1 MSMLLTDLRFAL
13 RSLRRSPTFT
23 LVALLTLALGI
34 GANTAVF
41 SVLYGVLLKPLPY
54 PQPERLVQLSV
65 QGAQYEGEQYV
76 SYRQFQQLE
85 RTAPGL
91 MVMAAAAPVG
101 FNIVAAEGAV
111 RASGLRVSQGYFRT
125 LGVAPAMG
133 REFTTE
139 EDQPGGGN
147 AVVLSHGF
155 WQRAFGGDPTLL
167 HRSITLDGAPYEVVG
182 IMPAGFQAMPAVD
195 AWSTVAQVGH
205 TIGSGTNLRFFGR
218 LAPGLSLEA
227 ARERWRPMAGDLKE
241 LFRGSVDS
249 TATIE
254 LGSAL
259 RVAVLD
265 LSRPV
270 KLLAGAI
277 AFVLLI
283 ACANVTSLVLGR
295 GLARGRELAVRQ
307 ALGASRS
314 RLVRQLLTE
323 SILLGLVGGG
333 LGLLLAIWGIQLLL
347 SVLPGDLPRAG
358 DVRLDGTALAFTL
371 GLSLLVGIMVGLIPA
386 WQAGMGAGSGAL
398 KEGSGRTTAGAGH
411 TRIRNA
417 LVIGELAM
425 ALVLLTGAGLLTRT
439 FSNLMQTDPGF
450 RPERVLA
457 AEIWLTG
464 TRYES
469 AAATSE
475 FYDRLTTELG
485 ALPGVVRA
493 GVVEAG
499 LPLERGGNLPVSLD
513 GEYLRGSVDYRSI
526 TPGYLDAL
534 GVAIRQGRGLAATD
548 VEGGEPVVVVN
559 ETFAT
564 RFLGGSSTAL
574 NRQVA
579 VGGSRPAPRRVVGV
593 VADVRSFVGLPAP
606 ATVFLPTAQTPPAFT
621 RIFSSWFPIHV
632 AVQTRDDPA
641 RLRDALSAV
650 IRRVDPQVPVGRV
663 RPLADVLGDT
673 LALQRFIMLVLGAF
687 AGLAVVLAVVGIYGL
702 MSYIVIQRTREIGV
716 RLALGARPGDVLRMV
731 LRRGLGLT
739 LVGVA
744 LGLGGAAALTRLL
757 VNQLHGVE
765 PVDPRTFL
773 FGGLTLIVVALAASA
788 LPAARAARVPPMT
801 ALRAE

>member
-1 MSMLLTDLRFAL
+1 MPTLRTDLRFAL

-23 LVALLTLALGI
+23 VVALLTLALGI

-54 PQPERLVQLSV
+54 PEPERLVQLSV
-65 QGAQYEGEQYV
+65 RGDQYEGEQFV
-76 SYRQFQQLE
+76 SYPQFQQLE

-91 MVMAAAAPVG
+91 AVMAAAAPVG
-101 FNIVAAEGAV
+101 FNIVATEGAV
-111 RASGLRVSQGYFRT
+111 RASGLRVSHGYFRT
-125 LGVAPAMG
+125 IGVAPAMG
-133 REFTTE
+133 RGFTAE
-139 EDQPGGGN
+139 EDQPGGAN

-155 WQRAFGGDPTLL
+155 WRRAFGGDPGIL
-167 HRSITLDGAPYEVVG
+167 HRSITLDGAPYEVIG

-205 TIGSGTNLRFFGR
+205 TIGSGTNLRFYAR

-241 LFRGSVDS
+241 LFRGSIDP

-254 LGSAL
+254 LASAL

-307 ALGASRS
+307 ALGASRG

-333 LGLLLAIWGIQLLL
+333 LGLLLATWGVQLLL
-347 SVLPGDLPRAG
+347 GVLPADLPRAG
-358 DVRLDGTALAFTL
+358 EVRLDGTALAFTL
-371 GLSLLVGIMVGLIPA
+371 GLSLLVGIGVGLFPA
-386 WQAGMGAGSGAL
+386 WQAGAGAGAGAL

-417 LVIGELAM
+417 LVIGQLAM
-425 ALVLLTGAGLLTRT
+425 ALVLLTGAGLLIRT
-439 FSNLMQTDPGF
+439 FSNLVRTDPGF
-450 RPERVLA
+450 EPERVLA

-475 FYDRLTTELG
+475 FYERLTTELG
-485 ALPGVVRA
+485 GMPGVVRA

-499 LPLERGGNLPVSLD
+499 LPLERGGNLPVAVD
-513 GEYLRGSVDYRSI
+513 GERVGGSVDYRSV

-534 GVAIRQGRGLAATD
+534 GVPLRQGRGVFATD
-548 VEGGEPVVVVN
+548 VEGSEPVVVVN

-564 RFLGGSSTAL
+564 RYLGGSAAAL
-574 NRQVA
+574 NRQVT
-579 VGGSRPAPRRVVGV
+579 VGGSQLAPRRVVGV
-593 VADVRSFVGLPAP
+593 VADVRSFVGMPAP
-606 ATVFLPTAQTPPAFT
+606 ATVFLPSAQTPPSFT

-632 AVQTRDDPA
+632 VVQTRDDPA
-641 RLRDALSAV
+641 RLGEAVSGV

-663 RPLADVLGDT
+663 RPLTAVLGET
-673 LALQRFIMLVLGAF
+673 LALQRFIMLVLGSF
-687 AGLAVVLAVVGIYGL
+687 AGLALLLAVVGIYGL

-716 RLALGARPGDVLRMV
+716 RLALGARPGDVLRLV
-731 LRRGLGLT
+731 LRRGLALT

-744 LGLGGAAALTRLL
+744 LGLAGAAALTRLL

-765 PVDPRTFL
+765 PLDPRTFL
-773 FGGLTLIVVALAASA
+773 VGGLTLVVVALAASA
-788 LPAARAARVPPMT
+788 LPAARAARVPPIT